1 MKTTFILLIL
11 FAASQLSLAQGRITS
26 RLPQDHNLTGEVPPV
41 NSGLGVKGGLS
52 FTTLRGSGADGMGRM
67 DTKTSFHAGA
77 YAQLRISNS
86 FSFQPELLYSR
97 KGFQSEGTAAAP
109 SIKLDYIDLP
119 LLAVYNLSY
128 RWSVHAGPQVGF
140 LVAYRENDRE
150 MDRGTFRATDV
161 GGAAGIEFRAAFAR
175 VGARYNHGFI
185 DADKATA
192 GLKNSA
198 LQLYLGVG
206 F

>member
-1 MKTTFILLIL
+1 MRTSFILLFL
-11 FAASQLSLAQGRITS
+11 FAASQLTLAQGRITS
-26 RLPQDHNLTGEVPPV
+26 RLPQDHNLTGEMAPI
-41 NSGLGVKGGLS
+41 NSGLGVKGGVS

-77 YAQLRISNS
+77 YAQFRVSNN
-86 FSFQPELLYSR
+86 FSLQPELLYSR
-97 KGFQSEGTAAAP
+97 KGYQGEGTTTAP

-119 LLAVYNLSY
+119 LLAVYNLGY

-161 GGAAGIEFRAAFAR
+161 GGAVGVEFRAAFAR

-185 DADKATA
+185 DANKATP